1 MDLKCSLK
9 YILFPILVTIG
20 LLLGLHELPTAL
32 YLLMLVGVLDLEAS
46 YIVFA
51 VFIVLAI
58 IGIICSIVVAYI
70 LIKEE
75 CC

>member
-9 YILFPILVTIG
+9 YILFPILITVG
-20 LLLGLHELPTAL
+20 LLLGLYELPTAL
-32 YLLMLVGVLDLEAS
+32 YLLMLVGALDLEAS
-46 YIVFA
+46 YIVF
-51 VFIVLAI
+51 VVLIVLAT